1 MISEVSPSSI
11 PSRGHRSVWKTTS
24 DRSGSPNLS
33 DEHLRES
40 AESVSN
46 ANQEGKLENYTLET
60 INVETEGNGN
70 AGNAAMDTNEE
81 DEMTESVEVHF
92 EESAWSIPMVL
103 GLVDAGRFD
112 TAYAVLLLFVNCGM
126 QVMFS
131 GAVFDQKNGQ
141 RQRQIATQHQES
153 HFLIENMHLRGM
165 THSPQSLT
173 DRCSCDQAFCC
184 PMVLWGRIFQKRRIM
199 PKFGAP
205 VLPMTT
211 NIWTWRKPV
220 W

>member
-1 MISEVSPSSI
+1 MNPKPLICWMAKKHPSRMISEVSPSSI

-131 GAVFDQKNGQ
+131 GAVFDQK
-141 RQRQIATQHQES
+141 
-153 HFLIENMHLRGM
+153 
-165 THSPQSLT
+165 T
-173 DRCSCDQAFCC
+173 DKDKDKL
-184 PMVLWGRIFQKRRIM
+184 PLNIKNHIF
-199 PKFGAP
+199 
-205 VLPMTT
+205 
-211 NIWTWRKPV
+211 
-220 W
+220 